1 MTLFQKVGRS
11 ANRLFTK
18 YAKDPALF
26 RKISNSARD
35 IDATVQKVGNFLTPL
50 SMLHPEAAAGLQGL
64 MNGSSVVSNALEKGY
79 KNVKK

>member
-50 SMLHPEAAAGLQGL
+50 SMLHPESAVGLQGL
-64 MNGSSVVSNALEKGY
+64 MKGSSVISNALEKGY
-79 KNVKK
+79 KNSK

>member
-35 IDATVQKVGNFLTPL
+35 IDATVQKVGNFQERGRGGGARLIVRRVTDGGE
-50 SMLHPEAAAGLQGL
+50 SFSGG
-64 MNGSSVVSNALEKGY
+64 GITR
-79 KNVKK
+79 